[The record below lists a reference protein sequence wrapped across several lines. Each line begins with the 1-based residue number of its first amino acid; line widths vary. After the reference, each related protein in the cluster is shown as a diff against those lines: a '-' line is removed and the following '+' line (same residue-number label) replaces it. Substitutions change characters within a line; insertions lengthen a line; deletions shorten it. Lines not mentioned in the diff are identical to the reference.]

1 MFNLLN
7 QTKMKEFYEKQ
18 LAEYSKLYYDKLKE
32 NDELKTTLYLVFSSF
47 ILTTL
52 ILSVIIMALV

>member
-1 MFNLLN
+1 
-7 QTKMKEFYEKQ
+7 MKEFYEKQ